1 MMFLLVVAFSG
12 WTHERIPEATTA
24 ALTMPTRS
32 GMVKAHPGPRVAL
45 RARSISRANVAS
57 APAYGPSW
65 PKHTTLV
72 VVELV
77 AEHVLPPERRVAA
90 PLLAL
95 RTVPR

>member
-1 MMFLLVVAFSG
+1 MDAEGKSRTKRRRGPAPIWNQTLVFKDVLLPS
-12 WTHERIPEATTA
+12 PEHIESECSFC
-24 ALTMPTRS
+24 TRT
-32 GMVKAHPGPRVAL
+32 
-45 RARSISRANVAS
+45 
-57 APAYGPSW
+57 AYGPSW